1 MKKLFP
7 ILSLI
12 ALSTVY
18 SCSSSDDLSIVGFN
32 NPQRLVSTLE
42 TDNLCKK
49 YPKGGYTP
57 DKIIDVSSARA
68 RVDIIEDT
76 VALESYDIKYGDGG
90 YLSIDH
96 NNAHSNCAANFI
108 SESFIDEDAKT
119 IIVNEMNVSELHAK
133 CICDYNLKHLIG
145 NIKEGDYRLVVT
157 SSAKSLASNKD
168 FDINNMNYCLLDIK
182 IHFDKNLHIM
192 LEERYDKSLE
202 GSNYRLQKVDEF
214 LGYILE
220 RRNLER

>member
-49 YPKGGYTP
+49 YPKDGYTP

-96 NNAHSNCAANFI
+96 KNCHSSCGTHFI
-108 SESFIDEDAKT
+108 MESFIDEDSKT
-119 IIVNEMNVSELHAK
+119 IIVNEMDISEAHSY
-133 CICDYNLKHLIG
+133 CSCEYDLKHIVG
-145 NIKEGDYRLVVT
+145 SIKEGDYRLVVT
-157 SSAKSLASNKD
+157 SSAKSLASDKD
-168 FDINNMNYCLLDIK
+168 FDINKTRYIQLDIK

-220 RRNLER
+220 RRNIDR